1 MPSLPW
7 AYRALGAAVVILSL
21 LGCASGPITAEL
33 TQRGRPGGSLVMSWK
48 SGLFG
53 ESGTIA
59 ARLPN
64 GERLSGKYLVVSPG
78 LTREKIGTVWPEA
91 AMPWDDR
98 STFDEDPWTI
108 GPSLLDFHASHTNK
122 AVAKLE
128 GDRGTTML
136 CRFTLNAGES
146 GMGGGGSGTCKD
158 STGGKIAARF

>member
-1 MPSLPW
+1 MV
-7 AYRALGAAVVILSL
+7 ALSL

-33 TQRGRPGGSLVMSWK
+33 TQRGRPAQSLVMSWE

-53 ESGTIA
+53 ESGTITA
-59 ARLPN
+59 QLPD
-64 GERLSGKYLVVSPG
+64 GERLSGRYLVVSPG

-91 AMPWDDR
+91 PMPWDDG

-122 AVAKLE
+122 ALAKLE
-128 GDRGTTML
+128 CDRGTAML

-146 GMGGGGSGTCKD
+146 GMGGGGSGTCKV